1 MSEHT
6 EPQAVETEVEPAP
19 PFGPPHSLIDDLFA
33 VACGTIVISLGLL
46 LLREAEVVTGGTA
59 GLALLASYGL
69 DVSFGVLFVLINV
82 PFFALALGRKGW
94 RFTIRSLISV
104 ALVSGLAELHPQLI
118 DVGGIEPLYAAIVG
132 NLIVGVGLLILFRH
146 GSSVGGFNIVAL
158 IAQEQFGMRAG
169 YVQMSL
175 DVVVV
180 VSALLVADVQ
190 TVLVSAVG
198 AAMLNLVLALNHRP
212 GRYLGM

>member
-1 MSEHT
+1 MSEDT
-6 EPQAVETEVEPAP
+6 AP
-19 PFGPPHSLIDDLFA
+19 PFGPPHSLIDDVFA

-59 GLALLASYGL
+59 GLALLISYAI
-69 DVSFGVLFVLINV
+69 DVPFGALFVLINL

-94 RFTIRSLISV
+94 RFTVRSLISV
-104 ALVSGLAELHPQLI
+104 ALVSGLAELHPYLI
-118 DVGGIEPLYAAIVG
+118 DIGDIEPLYAAIVG
-132 NLIVGVGLLILFRH
+132 NLVVGVGLLILFRH

-180 VSALLVADVQ
+180 ASAVLVADVQ
-190 TVLVSAVG
+190 TVLVSALG
-198 AAMLNLVLALNHRP
+198 AAFLNLVLALNHRP